1 MVCDHAVDY
10 VKAFDEIIGM
20 AHEAV
25 ARIVGSDV
33 DVGALKSVPGGRAKL
48 KRPSTMSTTTPG
60 FGRANSAGSGSP
72 VTIGVSISV
81 ATSRDASASIAGGQ
95 APGVLPPSDGRISE
109 YDREVAAPAADV
121 IATVISLLNRKGPSS
136 GGKPAKGHHRRTETL
151 AAAMHKGN
159 GTVGRTGAAAGAAK
173 RALAATAGDSLFGEE
188 DERARSI
195 SFVNVNVRA
204 MPIRSLRNAIIAL
217 QQVVRSSPMFPK
229 THGAV

>member
-1 MVCDHAVDY
+1 VCDHAVDY

-33 DVGALKSVPGGRAKL
+33 DVGTLKSVPGGRAKL
-48 KRPSTMSTTTPG
+48 KRPSAMSTVTPQG
-60 FGRANSAGSGSP
+60 FTRAASAGSGGP
-72 VTIGVSISV
+72 TVGVSISV
-81 ATSRDASASIAGGQ
+81 ATPGRDASVSIAGGQ
-95 APGVLPPSDGRISE
+95 APGVMPPSDGKISE

-121 IATVISLLNRKGPSS
+121 IATVISLLNRKGPSK
-136 GGKPAKGHHRRTETL
+136 GKGHHRRTETL
-151 AAAMHKGN
+151 AAAMHKG
-159 GTVGRTGAAAGAAK
+159 GSVRGPSAAAVAAK
-173 RALAATAGDSLFGEE
+173 RVAATAGDSLFGEE

-229 THGAV
+229 THGGV